1 MRKFAKARS
10 FINEQKFYFWM
21 LVFIIL
27 ATSMQIYLQQFY
39 PAPHPERAGQ
49 KAVIKE
55 ELPMQEQQLERSV
68 NKILQ
73 SKPVLGILLLT
84 VSLSALLL
92 FIGGIVIGVMLFYQK
107 MQGRS
112 IVPFAL
118 EPTAGNWQI
127 WDVFKVA
134 IMVTAFAYVI
144 EIIIDN
150 IVFFFLQ
157 EKAGAAIL
165 LWNAFL
171 GEFLFVTFLI
181 YV

>member
-92 FIGGIVIGVMLFYQK
+92 FIGGNMREKRPLSPSTPANNHAQLQFRPNHLV
-107 MQGRS
+107 
-112 IVPFAL
+112 
-118 EPTAGNWQI
+118 
-127 WDVFKVA
+127 
-134 IMVTAFAYVI
+134 
-144 EIIIDN
+144 DN
-150 IVFFFLQ
+150 
-157 EKAGAAIL
+157 
-165 LWNAFL
+165 
-171 GEFLFVTFLI
+171 
-181 YV
+181 